1 MRFYMQA
8 KICYALI
15 LFCILISPINILS
28 AQEKEQE
35 EVNKEVL
42 DLGGKKIVVERY
54 TIRHGD
60 HLWQILRKRHL
71 LDRKDFPELLNIL
84 KSLNPTLQNL
94 SEIEPGDTVIIP
106 LDITSNIGPPSVPE
120 KMTEVAG
127 AREGPET
134 QKPEGDIVIEKEKEQ
149 PIEVPTEMTPLSGS
163 ATTTLAQDR
172 ASISHQL
179 EEIFTQMGEEWVET
193 GQHFIPIRSGGEVNL
208 KADSYPIINLSNGNR
223 VIVDLKQDLPEKISH
238 LITSSWKNYR
248 IVSLTETDD
257 LRSALGK
264 ILTACDY
271 KKIFRDGEPFEIG
284 KDISI
289 RITADWIVEPNIGL
303 PNESENVIIIT
314 LIDGPNSG
322 TPPEIKKY
330 LKSLGILVVD
340 YPAAKDPADANNAKV
355 IMLKT
360 GQDRF
365 NLIEML
371 LNLADQSFSKKT
383 EIPIYRGQKTD
394 FNLTIKAD
402 FLFNKNGRDYII
414 DLTGLGSDIISLLRQ
429 HQFSVLSIPE
439 EKDPSLILPMVLDFI
454 GVESSSG
461 PHSFWT
467 ARRGEQKNIKITLP
481 GTRFQDHKGQ
491 NIFAT
496 PLELPEEI
504 INFLS
509 GKGYTILSLTSPLD

>member
-8 KICYALI
+8 KIYYVII
-15 LFCILISPINILS
+15 LFCILIFPMNISS
-28 AQEKEQE
+28 AQEKDQG

-42 DLGGKKIVVERY
+42 DLGDKKIIAERY

-60 HLWQILRKRHL
+60 YLWQILRERNL
-71 LDRKDFPELLNIL
+71 LDKKDFPELLNML

-94 SEIEPGDTVIIP
+94 SELEPGDTIIIP
-106 LDITSNIGPPSVPE
+106 LSITSNIGPPSVPE
-120 KMTEVAG
+120 KTAEVA
-127 AREGPET
+127 AADESPEK
-134 QKPEGDIVIEKEKEQ
+134 QNPEGDLVKEKEQ
-149 PIEVPTEMTPLSGS
+149 PIEVPTEITPPSES
-163 ATTTLAQDR
+163 ARTTMAQDS
-172 ASISHQL
+172 ALISRQL
-179 EEIFTQMGEEWVET
+179 EEIFTEMGEEWVQT

-223 VIVDLKQDLPEKISH
+223 VIVDLKQDLPEKMSH

-248 IVSLTETDD
+248 IVSLAETDD

-271 KKIFRDGEPFEIG
+271 KKIFREGEPFETG
-284 KDISI
+284 KDIVI

-303 PNESENVIIIT
+303 PNESENVIVIT
-314 LIDGPNSG
+314 LLDDPTSG

-340 YPAAKDPADANNAKV
+340 YPAVKDSADADQAKV

-371 LNLADQSFSKKT
+371 LNLSDQSFSKKV
-383 EIPIYRGQKTD
+383 EIPIYRSQKTD

-402 FLFNKNGRDYII
+402 FLFNKKGTDYII

-439 EKDPSLILPMVLDFI
+439 EKDPSLILPTVLDFI
-454 GVESSSG
+454 GVEASSG
-461 PHSFWT
+461 PQSFWT
-467 ARRGEQKNIKITLP
+467 ARRGEQKNIKITIP

-496 PLELPEEI
+496 PIELPEEI

-509 GKGYTILSLTSPLD
+509 AKAYTILSLTSPLD